1 MKILQLCPRFPYPL
15 KDGGRIGIF
24 NITKHL
30 ALRGHS
36 IDMITFAE
44 DDTTPDAIHE
54 MERYCRVSIIH
65 ENTKTNGKNFLR
77 SMMRNE
83 PVYITRHRS
92 APYRAVLHEHLRSA
106 NYDVAYGDHSA
117 MFPYLLE
124 AKRLAGLPAAMR
136 LHNVENMIWHRYA
149 KEEKNPIKKF
159 IAYRQA
165 IMLERIE
172 ARCAALVDV
181 NFAIT
186 DIDKARME
194 QISPRA
200 RVVTVLPGVDSDHW
214 RQAPYA
220 SGSSVGILATTFSW
234 IHNVNGVLWFIE
246 RVMPMI
252 QKDIPGFSLE
262 LLGLNPPPVLLK
274 KANNTVHVRG
284 YVEDIRP
291 NIARAGVYV
300 VPLHVGSGIRI
311 KILEAMAMGIP
322 VVSTSVGCEGIPA
335 TNGKN
340 IMIADSA
347 EEFARAVTTIL
358 SDPTR
363 AAQMGNAARQ
373 FIEERFSWSHA
384 AEMIEQEFARIATSV
399 CSGQNIAQ

>member
-30 ALRGHS
+30 TLRGHS

-44 DDTTPDAIHE
+44 DDTTPDAIQE

-65 ENTKTNGKNFLR
+65 DNTKTNGKNFLR

-92 APYRAVLHEHLRSA
+92 EPFRAVVREHLRSG
-106 NYDVAYGDHSA
+106 NYDIVYGDHSA

-220 SGSSVGILATTFSW
+220 SGSSVGILANTFSW

-274 KANNTVHVRG
+274 KASNAVHVRG

-335 TNGKN
+335 TDGKN

-358 SDPTR
+358 SDPAR

-373 FIEERFSWSHA
+373 FIEERFRWSHA
-384 AEMIEQEFARIATSV
+384 AEMIEQEFARIAASV
-399 CSGQNIAQ
+399 CSGQNITH